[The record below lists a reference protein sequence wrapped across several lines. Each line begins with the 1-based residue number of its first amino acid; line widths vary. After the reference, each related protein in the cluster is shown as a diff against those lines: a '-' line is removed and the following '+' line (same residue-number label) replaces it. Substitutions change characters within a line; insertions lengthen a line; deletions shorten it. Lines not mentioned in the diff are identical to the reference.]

1 MTENYFV
8 VLQLPGTKELK
19 LTEGNSSA
27 KNFWGKA
34 ANAIGKGKAKIVSRR
49 QDTGVSEEVRS
60 HAKQVS
66 RFKTY
71 VLVNMRLG
79 KRTKNDEIFAKAAQ
93 CINNSNTAAVIET
106 NDDFQLLAIGA

>member
-19 LTEGNSSA
+19 LTEGSSSA
-27 KNFWGKA
+27 KNFWSKA
-34 ANAIGKGKAKIVSRR
+34 ANAISKGKARIVSRR

-71 VLVNMRLG
+71 ILVNMRLG
-79 KRTKNDEIFAKAAQ
+79 KSAKNDVIFAKAAK
-93 CINNSNTAAVIET
+93 CISESSTAAVVET
-106 NDDFQLLAIGA
+106 NEDFQLLAIGA